1 MMKQLRK
8 INQADKHDFKSA
20 SPKIEKEKEVNIN
33 IVHTSI
39 VNINE

>member
-1 MMKQLRK
+1 MKQLRK
-8 INQADKHDFKSA
+8 INHADKHEFKSA
-20 SPKIEKEKEVNIN
+20 SPQPSKEKEVNIN